1 MIEAI
6 KDKEKWIQRIQ
17 DFANSSIWILTRKEI
32 ADHIKSYRF
41 NILMAIILL
50 TCVGSLYTAFSSIR
64 DVASNLEN
72 NQSLFLYL
80 RVFTITGENGTLPS
94 FVTFISFLGPLLG
107 ISLGFDAV
115 NSERNKNTLL
125 RIMSQPIPRDY
136 IILSKFL
143 GSLAVIAGFIFSL
156 GLLVIGIGILSMGIP
171 PTFGEVIRILT
182 YLIMIIIYI
191 GFWLSL
197 SILFSIRFKQ
207 AATSALAGIAI
218 WLFFSIFYPII
229 VNLIVNAS
237 VPDQLFQ
244 GAGSV
249 GAQAESQ
256 QLLTTLMRFS
266 PNYLFSE
273 ITTIL
278 LIPSFRTL
286 GPISME
292 QLAGSVSAPLGLGQ
306 SLTIIW
312 PQVIG
317 ILSAGM
323 ICFAIAYFIF
333 LFQEIRS

>member
-6 KDKEKWIQRIQ
+6 KNKERWYKKAQQ
-17 DFANSSIWILTRKEI
+17 FVNSSLWILTRKEI
-32 ADHIKSYRF
+32 TDHIKSYRF
-41 NILMAIILL
+41 NILMVIILL
-50 TCVGSLYTAFSSIR
+50 TCVASLYTAFSSIR

-107 ISLGFDAV
+107 ISLGFDAI

-156 GLLVIGIGILSMGIP
+156 GFLVVGIGIISMGIP
-171 PTFGEVIRILT
+171 PTFGEIIRIVT
-182 YLIMIIIYI
+182 YLVMIIIYV

-218 WLFFSIFYPII
+218 WLFFSIFYSII

-237 VPDQLFQ
+237 VPNQLFQ
-244 GAGSV
+244 AASTTSV
-249 GAQAESQ
+249 QAESQ
-256 QLLTTLMRFS
+256 QLLTSLMRFS

-278 LIPSFRTL
+278 LIPNFRTL

-292 QLAGSVSAPLGLGQ
+292 QLAGSVSAPLDLAQ
-306 SLTIIW
+306 SFTIIW

-317 ILSAGM
+317 ILSAGI
-323 ICFAIAYFIF
+323 ICFAISYFIF